1 MIDTNRLL
9 EKPCYIID
17 FLPRQVPKDCG
28 GQFFEVETYLINNC
42 EHYGLKDRFIRII
55 LKLMCYYRVS
65 VRLDKW
71 IEHPAPEQV
80 VEIIET
86 VMCDH
91 HGQMDVL
98 FPEKDILLQFDGDCL
113 NLSIYNPD
121 EDMCKLLEQLAWSE
135 SMFFRR
141 AVD

>member
-17 FLPRQVPKDCG
+17 FLPRQVPRDCG

-42 EHYGLKDRFIRII
+42 ERYGQKDCFIRII

-65 VRLDKW
+65 VRWDEW
-71 IEHPAPEQV
+71 IEQPAPEQI
-80 VEIIET
+80 VEIIEK
-86 VMCDH
+86 VMCTH
-91 HGQMDVL
+91 SGCMDVL
-98 FPEKDILLQFDGDCL
+98 FPEKDVLLQFDGDCL